1 MQRKSKPGH
10 PLDLVQIQA
19 KLEQSAEKRVW
30 RGLGEL
36 AGTPEYRDYL
46 ACEFPHDPRVAE
58 SGVHNGSGNGNPETG
73 NSGNRQSTIGNRQFE
88 VSRRSALKLM
98 GASAALAGLTACTK
112 LPTEKIVPYAQQQP
126 EDFIPGKPLFYATAM
141 PLAGYATGLLVESHM
156 GRPTKVEGN
165 PSHPASLGAANVFA
179 QASVLGLYDPDRAQ
193 VVVYR
198 GRIGD
203 WSRFLTSMDEH
214 RAELLVRKGAGL
226 RILTGIV
233 TSPSLADQIRS
244 VLAQFPQAK
253 WHQYE
258 PCSRDT
264 VREGAKLAF
273 GEYVNTVYHLDQAD
287 VIVSLDADFLSAG
300 PGAVRYAHDFADK
313 RRVTGPES
321 AMNRLYVVESTPTVT
336 GAMADH
342 RLPMLATNVYFFAR
356 ELMTFLSN
364 TRNAAAVNT
373 PADWIPAL
381 VRDLQ
386 NHRGTSLVIAGEEQP
401 PEVHA
406 LAHAMNDVLGN
417 VGKTVHYTDP
427 VEANPVDAM
436 ASLQELVA
444 DIKAGQVDT
453 LLMLGVNPVYNGPAD
468 LHFKENLLKVRTRI
482 HLSLYED
489 ETAEQC
495 HWHIPEAHFLEAWGD
510 ARAYDGTVSIIQPLI
525 APLYD
530 GKSAHE
536 ILAVLAGE
544 AGTSGHDV
552 VRAYW
557 QKQKP
562 GADFEQ
568 FWQTSLNDGVVA
580 NSALTPKTVKVN
592 QTGALAPPKGAIP
605 DSIDV
610 PNNLIEIVLRP
621 DPSIGDG
628 SFANNAWLQEV
639 PKPLTKLT
647 WDNAALVS
655 PATARTLGFAN
666 GDVVKVS
673 AHGQSVEA
681 PIWITPGHANDSMT
695 MHLGYGRKR
704 AGHVGTGLGFNAYL
718 LSTTDSPW
726 IRGATMQKSGT
737 VSIYVGSTKGSPEY
751 RGSIEKTGKTYQLV
765 TTQHHHIMGKEG
777 EEREEESVA
786 ALQRKLVRGATLEEF
801 RKDPTLGREEGEEN
815 GPSIY
820 PPYPYTGNAWGM
832 SIDLN
837 SCIGCN
843 ACVVAC
849 QSENNIPVVG
859 KDQVSRG
866 REMHWIRVDTYFEGG
881 LANPG
886 IYNQAVPCM
895 HCENAPCEYVCP
907 VGATVHSPE
916 GLNEMIYNRC
926 VGTRY
931 CSNNCPYKVRR
942 FNFQLF
948 SDWTTPSL
956 EPLRN
961 PDVTVRSRGVM
972 EKCTYCIQRINKVKI
987 AAEKEERELRDGEIL
1002 TACQQTC
1009 PAQAIVFGN
1018 IKDPNSRVAK
1028 MKAQSRN
1035 YGLLTDLNT
1044 RPRTTYLAK
1053 LRNPN
1058 PEIKE

>member
-1 MQRKSKPGH
+1 
-10 PLDLVQIQA
+10 
-19 KLEQSAEKRVW
+19 
-30 RGLGEL
+30 
-36 AGTPEYRDYL
+36 
-46 ACEFPHDPRVAE
+46 
-58 SGVHNGSGNGNPETG
+58 
-73 NSGNRQSTIGNRQFE
+73 
-88 VSRRSALKLM
+88 
-98 GASAALAGLTACTK
+98 
-112 LPTEKIVPYAQQQP
+112 
-126 EDFIPGKPLFYATAM
+126 
-141 PLAGYATGLLVESHM
+141 
-156 GRPTKVEGN
+156 
-165 PSHPASLGAANVFA
+165 
-179 QASVLGLYDPDRAQ
+179 VLSLYDPDRAQ
-193 VVVYR
+193 VVIYR

-203 WSRFLTSMDEH
+203 WSTFLTSMDQA
-214 RAELLVRKGAGL
+214 RAELLTRKGTGL
-226 RILTGIV
+226 RILTGTV
-233 TSPSLADQIRS
+233 TSPALADQIRGL
-244 VLAQFPQAK
+244 LAQFPQAK

-258 PCSRDT
+258 PGARDT
-264 VREGAKLAF
+264 VHEGAKLAF
-273 GEYVNTVYHLDQAD
+273 GEYVNTVYHFNQAE

-321 AMNRLYVVESTPTVT
+321 TMNRLYVVESTPTVT

-342 RLPMLATNVYFFAR
+342 RLPMRASDVALFAR
-356 ELMTFLSN
+356 LLSARLDAK
-364 TRNAAAVNT
+364 TGPDGGKRAYAGGEKLEAEGGVKT
-373 PADWIPAL
+373 GARVIVWPADWISAL
-381 VRDLQ
+381 VGDLQ
-386 NHRGTSLVIAGEEQP
+386 KHHGSCLVIAGEQQP
-401 PEVHA
+401 PAVHA
-406 LAHAMNDVLGN
+406 LAHAMNDALGN

-427 VEANPVDAM
+427 VEANPVNAM
-436 ASLQELVA
+436 ASLKELVA
-444 DIKAGQVDT
+444 DIQAGQVDT
-453 LLMLGVNPVYNGPAD
+453 LLMLGVNPVYNAPAD
-468 LHFKENLLKVRTRI
+468 LHFGENLLKVRTRI

-489 ETAEQC
+489 ETAELC

-510 ARAYDGTVSIIQPLI
+510 ARAYDGTISIIQPLVS
-525 APLYD
+525 PLYD
-530 GKSAHE
+530 GKSAYE
-536 ILAVLAGE
+536 ILAVLGGQ
-544 AGTSGHDV
+544 AGTTGHEI
-552 VRAYW
+552 VRSYW
-557 QKQKP
+557 QRQKP
-562 GADFEQ
+562 GADIEP
-568 FWQTSLNDGVVA
+568 FWQASLNNGVIV
-580 NSALTPKTVKVN
+580 NSALAPKPVKCGSGFSFGLPN
-592 QTGALAPPKGAIP
+592 PKAGG
-605 DSIDV
+605 
-610 PNNLIEIVLRP
+610 IEIVLRP

-628 SFANNAWLQEV
+628 SFSNNAWLQEL

-655 PATARTLGFAN
+655 PASARKLHVTN
-666 GDVVKVS
+666 GDVVKLS
-673 AHGQSVEA
+673 ANGQTVEA
-681 PIWITPGHANDSMT
+681 PIWITPGHADDSLT
-695 MHLGYGRKR
+695 LHLGYGRRR
-704 AGHVGTGLGFNAYL
+704 AGHVGNGKGFNAYL
-718 LSTTDSPW
+718 FSTTENPW
-726 IRGATMQKSGT
+726 IGSAT
-737 VSIYVGSTKGSPEY
+737 V
-751 RGSIEKTGKTYQLV
+751 EKTGKTYQLV

-801 RKDPTLGREEGEEN
+801 RKDPGMLREEGEEN

-820 PPYPYTGNAWGM
+820 PAYPYTGNSWGM

-849 QSENNIPVVG
+849 QAENNIPVVG

-866 REMHWIRVDTYFEGG
+866 REMHWIRVDTYFQGG
-881 LANPG
+881 LENPEVF
-886 IYNQAVPCM
+886 NQAVPCM

-972 EKCTYCIQRINKVKI
+972 EKCTYCIQRINKVKL
-987 AAEKEERELRDGEIL
+987 AAEKEDRELRDGEIL

-1018 IKDPNSRVAK
+1018 INDPNSRVAK

-1035 YGLLTDLNT
+1035 YGLLTELNT

-1053 LRNPN
+1053 LWNPN

>member
-1 MQRKSKPGH
+1 MNRKSQPGH
-10 PLDLVQIQA
+10 PLDLVQISA
-19 KLEQSAEKRVW
+19 KLENSTQKRVW
-30 RGLGEL
+30 RGLEEL

-73 NSGNRQSTIGNRQFE
+73 NPGNRQSPIGNRQFE
-88 VSRRSALKLM
+88 ISRRNALKLM

-112 LPTEKIVPYAQQQP
+112 MPTEKIVPYAQSQP
-126 EDFIPGKPLFYATAM
+126 EDFVPGKPLFYATAM

-193 VVVYR
+193 VVIYR

-203 WSRFLTSMDEH
+203 WSTFLTTMDQK
-214 RAELLVRKGAGL
+214 RSDLLALKGAGL
-226 RILTGIV
+226 RLLTGIV

-258 PCSRDT
+258 PLSRDT

-287 VIVSLDADFLSAG
+287 VIVSVDADFLSAG
-300 PGAVRYAHDFADK
+300 PGSVRYAHDFANK

-321 AMNRLYVVESTPTVT
+321 TMNRLYVVESTPTST

-342 RLPMLATNVYFFAR
+342 RLPLRASEVQNFALVLADGLKGGNA
-356 ELMTFLSN
+356 FL
-364 TRNAAAVNT
+364 RNAPPNQ

-381 VRDLQ
+381 LRDLQ
-386 NHRGTSLVIAGEEQP
+386 NHRGACVVIAGEQQP
-401 PEVHA
+401 PIVHA
-406 LAHAMNDVLGN
+406 LVHALNDVLGN

-427 VEANPVDAM
+427 VEANPVNAQ
-436 ASLQELVA
+436 ASLKELVA
-444 DIKAGQVDT
+444 DIQAGQVDT
-453 LLMLGVNPVYNGPAD
+453 LLMLGVNPVYNAPAD

-510 ARAYDGTVSIIQPLI
+510 ARAYDGTLSIIQPLI
-525 APLYD
+525 SPLYD

-536 ILAVLAGE
+536 ILAVLGGQ
-544 AGTSGHDV
+544 AGTTGHDI
-552 VRAYW
+552 VRGYW
-557 QKQKP
+557 QKQKS

-568 FWQTSLNDGVVA
+568 FWQTSLNNGVITD
-580 NSALTPKTVKVN
+580 SAFAPKPVKC
-592 QTGALAPPKGAIP
+592 GSGFSLG
-605 DSIDV
+605 V
-610 PNNLIEIVLRP
+610 PNPKAGGIEIVLRP

-628 SFANNAWLQEV
+628 SFSNNAWLQEL

-647 WDNAALVS
+647 WDNAAIVS
-655 PATARTLGFAN
+655 PASARKLHVTN
-666 GDVVKVS
+666 GDVVKLS
-673 AHGQSVEA
+673 ANGQTVEA
-681 PIWITPGHANDSMT
+681 PIWITPGHADDSLT
-695 MHLGYGRKR
+695 LHLGYGRRR
-704 AGHVGTGLGFNAYL
+704 AGHVGTGKGFNAYL
-718 LSTTDSPW
+718 LSTTESLW
-726 IRGATMQKSGT
+726 IGSAT
-737 VSIYVGSTKGSPEY
+737 V
-751 RGSIEKTGKTYQLV
+751 EKTGKTYRLV

-801 RKDPTLGREEGEEN
+801 RKNPEMIREEGEEEK

-820 PPYPYTGNAWGM
+820 PGYAYEGNAWGM

-849 QSENNIPVVG
+849 QSENNIAVVG
-859 KDQVSRG
+859 KEQVANG

-886 IYNQAVPCM
+886 VYNQAVPCM

-907 VGATVHSPE
+907 VAATVHSPE

-942 FNFQLF
+942 FNFELW

-956 EPLRN
+956 MPLRN

-972 EKCTYCIQRINKVKI
+972 EKCTYCIQRINRVKI
-987 AAEKEERELRDGEIL
+987 EAEKDDREIHDGEVL

-1018 IKDPNSRVAK
+1018 INDPNSRVAK

-1035 YGLLTDLNT
+1035 YGLLEELNT

>member
-1 MQRKSKPGH
+1 MNRNPRNGNA
-10 PLDLVQIQA
+10 LDLVQIQA
-19 KLEQSAEKRVW
+19 KLEQSPEKRVW
-30 RGLGEL
+30 RGLEEL
-36 AGTPEYRDYL
+36 AATADYRDFL
-46 ACEFPHDPRVAE
+46 ACEFPHDPRAE
-58 SGVHNGSGNGNPETG
+58 AKG
-73 NSGNRQSTIGNRQFE
+73 
-88 VSRRSALKLM
+88 VSRRTALKLM

-126 EDFIPGKPLFYATAM
+126 EDFVPGRPLFYATAM

-179 QASVLGLYDPDRAQ
+179 QASVLTLYDPDRAQ
-193 VVVYR
+193 VVIYR

-203 WSRFLTSMDEH
+203 WSTFLTSMDQK
-214 RAELLVRKGAGL
+214 RADLLALEGAGL
-226 RILTGIV
+226 RILTGTV
-233 TSPSLADQIRS
+233 TSPSLAEQIRS

-258 PCSRDT
+258 PGNRNT

-300 PGAVRYAHDFADK
+300 PGAVRYARDFANK

-321 AMNRLYVVESTPTVT
+321 SMNRLYVVESTPTVT

-342 RLPMLATNVYFFAR
+342 RLPLRARDLQSFAR
-356 ELMTFLSN
+356 ALAEGLGVKGG
-364 TRNAAAVNT
+364 NAV
-373 PADWIPAL
+373 PARAPANWIPAL
-381 VRDLQ
+381 VRDLEK
-386 NHRGTSLVIAGEEQP
+386 HRGACLVIAGEQQP
-401 PEVHA
+401 PAVHA

-427 VEANPVDAM
+427 VEANPVNAL

-444 DIKAGQVDT
+444 DMRGGQVDT
-453 LLMLGVNPVYNGPAD
+453 LLILGVNPVYNAPAD
-468 LHFKENLLKVRTRI
+468 LRFGENLLKVRTRI

-489 ETAEQC
+489 ETAELC
-495 HWHIPEAHFLEAWGD
+495 HWHVPEAHFLEAWGD
-510 ARAYDGTVSIIQPLI
+510 TRAYDGTLSIIQPLI
-525 APLYD
+525 SPLYD

-536 ILAVLAGE
+536 ILAVLGGQAG
-544 AGTSGHDV
+544 ATGHDV
-552 VRAYW
+552 VRSYW
-557 QKQKP
+557 QRQKP
-562 GADFEQ
+562 GAGFEQ
-568 FWQTSLNDGVVA
+568 FWQTSLNNGVIADSAFAPKLTQVKPPLAFAAAKA
-580 NSALTPKTVKVN
+580 NA
-592 QTGALAPPKGAIP
+592 GG
-605 DSIDV
+605 
-610 PNNLIEIVLRP
+610 IEIVLRP

-628 SFANNAWLQEV
+628 SFSNNGWLQEV

-647 WDNAALVS
+647 WDNAALAS
-655 PATARTLGFAN
+655 PASARKLGVTN
-666 GDVVKVS
+666 GDVVKLS

-681 PIWITPGHANDSMT
+681 PIWITPGHADDSLT
-695 MHLGYGRKR
+695 LHLGYGRRR
-704 AGHVGTGLGFNAYL
+704 AGHVGTGRGFNAYL
-718 LSTTDSPW
+718 LSTTESPW
-726 IRGATMQKSGT
+726 I
-737 VSIYVGSTKGSPEY
+737 GSAEVQ
-751 RGSIEKTGKTYQLV
+751 KTGKTYQLV

-801 RKDPTLGREEGEEN
+801 RQDPTLGRGEEEEN

-820 PPYPYTGNAWGM
+820 PAYPYNGNAWGM

-866 REMHWIRVDTYFEGG
+866 REMQWIRVDTYFQGG
-881 LANPG
+881 LANPEV
-886 IYNQAVPCM
+886 YNQAVPCM

-948 SDWTTPSL
+948 ADWTTPSL

-972 EKCTYCIQRINKVKI
+972 EKCTYCIQRINRVKI
-987 AAEKEERELRDGEIL
+987 AAEKEDRELRDGEIL

-1018 IKDPNSRVAK
+1018 INDPNSRVAK
-1028 MKAQSRN
+1028 MKGQSRN
-1035 YGLLTDLNT
+1035 YGLLTELNT
-1044 RPRTTYLAK
+1044 RPRTTYSAK
-1053 LRNPN
+1053 LWNPN

>member
-1 MQRKSKPGH
+1 MARKQKAGNA
-10 PLDLVQIQA
+10 LDLVQIQA
-19 KLEQSAEKRVW
+19 KLEHSPEKRVW
-30 RGLGEL
+30 RGLEEL
-36 AGTPEYRDYL
+36 AGTPEYRDFL
-46 ACEFPHDPRVAE
+46 ACEFPHDPRIPE
-58 SGVHNGSGNGNPETG
+58 SEVRSPGFGVQGGSGNGNPENG
-73 NSGNRQSTIGNRQFE
+73 NSGSRQSTIDNRQFE
-88 VSRRSALKLM
+88 ISRRSALKLM

-112 LPTEKIVPYAQQQP
+112 MPTEKIVPYAQQKP
-126 EDFIPGKPLFYATAM
+126 EDFVPGKPLFYATAM

-165 PSHPASLGAANVFA
+165 PSHPASLGAASVFA
-179 QASVLGLYDPDRAQ
+179 QASVLGLYDPDRSQ
-193 VVVYR
+193 VVMFK

-203 WSRFLTSMDEH
+203 WSTFLTSMEED
-214 RAELLVRKGAGL
+214 RAELLTRKGAGL
-226 RILTGIV
+226 RILTGMV
-233 TSPSLADQIRS
+233 TSPSLADQIKF

-258 PCSRDT
+258 PCNRDT

-273 GEYVNTVYHLDQAD
+273 GEYVNPVYHFDKAA

-300 PGAVRYAHDFADK
+300 PGAVRYAHDFANK

-321 AMNRLYVVESTPTVT
+321 TMNRLYVVESTPTVT

-342 RLPMLATNVYFFAR
+342 RLPMRASDVGLFGEA
-356 ELMTFLSN
+356 LMAGLSN
-364 TRNAAAVNT
+364 TGHAAAPNT

-381 VRDLQ
+381 GRDLQ
-386 NHRGTSLVIAGEEQP
+386 KHRGTSLVIAGEQQP
-401 PEVHA
+401 PAVHA
-406 LAHAMNDVLGN
+406 LAHAMNDALGN

-427 VEANPVDAM
+427 VEANPVKAVD
-436 ASLQELVA
+436 SLKDLVA
-444 DIKAGQVDT
+444 DIQKGDVDT
-453 LLMLGVNPVYNGPAD
+453 LFILGVNPVYNAPAD
-468 LHFKENLLKVRTRI
+468 LHFKDNLLKVRTRI

-489 ETAEQC
+489 ETAELC

-510 ARAYDGTVSIIQPLI
+510 ARAYDGTISIIQPLI
-525 APLYD
+525 APLYA

-536 ILAVLAGE
+536 ILAVLGGQ
-544 AGTSGHDV
+544 AGTTGHDV
-552 VRAYW
+552 VRSYW
-557 QKQKP
+557 QRQKP
-562 GADFEQ
+562 GADFDQ
-568 FWQTSLNDGVVA
+568 FWQTSLNNGVIADSAFTPKPVKLS
-580 NSALTPKTVKVN
+580 SALASVLTKGR
-592 QTGALAPPKGAIP
+592 TGG
-605 DSIDV
+605 
-610 PNNLIEIVLRP
+610 IEIVLRP

-655 PATARTLGFAN
+655 PATAHKLGVTN

-673 AHGQSVEA
+673 GEGQPVEA
-681 PIWITPGHANDSMT
+681 PIWITPGHADNSLT
-695 MHLGYGRKR
+695 LHLGYGRRR
-704 AGHVGTGLGFNAYL
+704 AGQVGTGKGFNAYL
-718 LSTTDSPW
+718 LSTTENPW
-726 IRGATMQKSGT
+726 IRGAN
-737 VSIYVGSTKGSPEY
+737 
-751 RGSIEKTGKTYQLV
+751 IEKTNKTYQLV

-801 RKDPTLGREEGEEN
+801 RRNPDMIREEGEEN

-820 PPYPYTGNAWGM
+820 PAYPYNGNAWGM

-859 KDQVSRG
+859 KDQVARG
-866 REMHWIRVDTYFEGG
+866 REMQWIRIDTYFEGG
-881 LANPG
+881 LENPA

-916 GLNEMIYNRC
+916 GLNEMVYNRC

-942 FNFQLF
+942 FNFELW

-956 EPLRN
+956 KPMRN

-972 EKCTYCIQRINKVKI
+972 EKCTYCIQRINRVKI
-987 AAEKEERELRDGEIL
+987 AAEKEDRELRDGEIL

-1018 IKDPNSRVAK
+1018 VNDRNSRVAK
-1028 MKAQSRN
+1028 LKAQSRN

>member
-1 MQRKSKPGH
+1 MARKQKNGNA
-10 PLDLVQIQA
+10 LDLVQIQA
-19 KLEQSAEKRVW
+19 KLDQSPEKRVW
-30 RGLGEL
+30 RGLEEL
-36 AGTPEYRDYL
+36 AGTPEYRDFL
-46 ACEFPHDPRVAE
+46 ECEFPHDPRADQQ
-58 SGVHNGSGNGNPETG
+58 G
-73 NSGNRQSTIGNRQFE
+73 
-88 VSRRSALKLM
+88 VSRRNMLKLM

-112 LPTEKIVPYAQQQP
+112 MPMQKIVPYAQQRP
-126 EDFIPGKPLFYATAM
+126 EDFVPGKPLFYATAM
-141 PLAGYATGLLVESHM
+141 PLAGYGTGLLVESHM

-165 PSHPASLGAANVFA
+165 PSHPASLGAANVAA

-193 VVVYR
+193 VVVYH

-203 WSRFLTSMDEH
+203 WSTFLISMDQ
-214 RAELLVRKGAGL
+214 RRSDLLELKGAGL
-226 RILTGIV
+226 RILTGMI
-233 TSPSLADQIRS
+233 TSPALADQIRS

-258 PCSRDT
+258 PLNRDT
-264 VREGAKLAF
+264 VREGSKQAF
-273 GEYVNTVYHLDQAD
+273 GEYVNTVYHFDRAD
-287 VIVSLDADFLSAG
+287 VVVSLEADFLTAG
-300 PGAVRYAHDFADK
+300 PGAVRYARDFADK

-321 AMNRLYVVESTPTVT
+321 TMNRLYVAESTPTVT

-342 RLPMLATNVYFFAR
+342 RVPMRARDVEAFAR
-356 ELMTFLSN
+356 ALAEGLGIKGAN
-364 TRNAAAVNT
+364 PAA
-373 PADWIPAL
+373 PAPVSWIPAL

-386 NHRGTSLVIAGEEQP
+386 NHRGTSIVIAGEQQP
-401 PEVHA
+401 PAVHA
-406 LAHAMNDVLGN
+406 LAHAMNDILGN
-417 VGKTVHYTDP
+417 VGKTVDYIAP
-427 VEANPVDAM
+427 VEANPVNALQ
-436 ASLQELVA
+436 SLKELIA
-444 DIKAGQVDT
+444 DIDAGHVDT
-453 LLMLGVNPVYNGPAD
+453 LFILGVNPVYNAPVD
-468 LHFKENLLKVRTRI
+468 LQFAKHLLKVKLRI

-489 ETAEQC
+489 ETAELC
-495 HWHIPEAHFLEAWGD
+495 HWHVPEAHLLESWGD
-510 ARAYDGTVSIIQPLI
+510 VRAYDGTLSIIQPLI

-536 ILAVLAGE
+536 ILAVLGGQPGA
-544 AGTSGHDV
+544 TGHDI
-552 VRAYW
+552 VRNYW
-557 QKQKP
+557 QRQEP
-562 GADFEQ
+562 AANFEQ
-568 FWQTSLNDGVVA
+568 FWQTSLNNGVIA
-580 NSALTPKTVKVN
+580 DSAFAPKPVKL
-592 QTGALAPPKGAIP
+592 GSPLATTATKASMGG
-605 DSIDV
+605 
-610 PNNLIEIVLRP
+610 IEIVLRP

-628 SFANNAWLQEV
+628 SFANNSWLQEL

-655 PATARTLGFAN
+655 PASARKLGVTN
-666 GDVVKVS
+666 GDVVKVTGN
-673 AHGQSVEA
+673 GQGVEA
-681 PIWITPGHANDSMT
+681 PIWITPGQANDSLT
-695 MHLGYGRKR
+695 LHLGYGRRR
-704 AGHVGTGLGFNAYL
+704 AGHVGTGIGFNAYL
-718 LSTTDSPW
+718 LSTSENLW
-726 IRGATMQKSGT
+726 M
-737 VSIYVGSTKGSPEY
+737 GSANVQ
-751 RGSIEKTGKTYQLV
+751 KTGKTYRLV

-777 EEREEESVA
+777 AEREEESVA

-801 RKDPTLGREEGEEN
+801 HKDPAVTREEGEEN

-820 PPYPYTGNAWGM
+820 PPYPYNGNAWGM
-832 SIDLN
+832 TIDLN

-849 QSENNIPVVG
+849 QSENNIAVVG
-859 KDQVSRG
+859 KEQVANG
-866 REMHWIRVDTYFEGG
+866 REMQWIRIDTYFEGG
-881 LANPG
+881 LENPG

-942 FNFQLF
+942 FNFELW

-956 EPLRN
+956 KPMRN

-972 EKCTYCIQRINKVKI
+972 EKCTYCIQRINRVKL
-987 AAEKEERELRDGEIL
+987 AAEKEDREIHDGEIL

-1018 IKDPNSRVAK
+1018 INDKDSRVAK
-1028 MKAQSRN
+1028 MKAQTRN
-1035 YGLLTDLNT
+1035 YGILEDLNT

>member
-1 MQRKSKPGH
+1 MSRNPKNGNAF
-10 PLDLVQIQA
+10 DLVQIQA
-19 KLEQSAEKRVW
+19 KLDERPEKRVW
-30 RGLGEL
+30 RGLDQL
-36 AGTPEYRDYL
+36 AGTPDYRDFV
-46 ACEFPHDPRVAE
+46 ASEFPHDPRAE
-58 SGVHNGSGNGNPETG
+58 AKG
-73 NSGNRQSTIGNRQFE
+73 

-98 GASAALAGLTACTK
+98 AASAALGGLTACTK

-126 EDFIPGKPLFYATAM
+126 EDFVPGKPLFYATAM
-141 PLAGYATGLLVESHM
+141 PMAGYATGLLVESHM

-179 QASVLGLYDPDRAQ
+179 QASVLTLYDPDRAQ

-203 WSRFLTSMDEH
+203 WSRFLTSMDES
-214 RAELLVRKGAGL
+214 RAELLTRKGVGL
-226 RILTGIV
+226 RILTGVV
-233 TSPSLADQIRS
+233 TSPALADQIRS
-244 VLAQFPQAK
+244 VLALFPQAK

-258 PCSRDT
+258 PGSRDT
-264 VREGAKLAF
+264 VREGSKLAF

-287 VIVSLDADFLSAG
+287 VIVSLDADFLTAG
-300 PGAVRYAHDFADK
+300 PGAVRYARDFADK

-321 AMNRLYVVESTPTVT
+321 TMNRLYVAESTPTVT

-342 RLPMLATNVYFFAR
+342 RLPLRATDVEAFAR
-356 ELMTFLSN
+356 ALADALAGKGGS
-364 TRNAAAVNT
+364 AAPSRV
-373 PADWIPAL
+373 PASWIPAL

-386 NHRGTSLVIAGEEQP
+386 KRRGASLVIAGEQQSP
-401 PEVHA
+401 AVHA
-406 LAHAMNDVLGN
+406 LAHAMNDALGN
-417 VGKTVHYTDP
+417 VGKTVHYTSP
-427 VEANPVDAM
+427 VEANPVNGIE
-436 ASLQELVA
+436 SLKELVA
-444 DIKAGQVDT
+444 EMQGGQVDT
-453 LLMLGVNPVYNGPAD
+453 LLMLGVNPVYNAPAD
-468 LHFKENLLKVRTRI
+468 LHFKDSLLKVRTRI

-489 ETAEQC
+489 ETAELC
-495 HWHIPEAHFLEAWGD
+495 HWHIPEAHFLESWGD
-510 ARAYDGTVSIIQPLI
+510 ARAYDGTISIIQPLI

-536 ILAVLAGE
+536 ILAVLSGQE
-544 AGTSGHDV
+544 EPSGHDV
-552 VRAYW
+552 VRGYW
-557 QKQKP
+557 QRQKP

-568 FWQTSLNDGVVA
+568 FWQTSLNNGVIA
-580 NSALTPKTVKVN
+580 DS
-592 QTGALAPPKGAIP
+592 ALAPKPVKLNPALSAAAANAANAGG
-605 DSIDV
+605 
-610 PNNLIEIVLRP
+610 IEVVLRP

-628 SFANNAWLQEV
+628 SFANNGWLQEL

-655 PATARTLGFAN
+655 PTSARKLGVTN

-673 AHGQSVEA
+673 GNGQTVEA
-681 PIWITPGHANDSMT
+681 PIWITPGHADDSIT
-695 MHLGYGRKR
+695 LHLGYGRRR
-704 AGHVGTGLGFNAYL
+704 AGHVGTGRGFNAYL
-718 LSTTDSPW
+718 LSTTENPW
-726 IRGATMQKSGT
+726 LGTAT
-737 VSIYVGSTKGSPEY
+737 V
-751 RGSIEKTGKTYQLV
+751 EKTGKTYQLV

-801 RKDPTLGREEGEEN
+801 RKNPEMIHEEGEEN

-820 PPYPYTGNAWGM
+820 PGYAYNGNAWGM

-849 QSENNIPVVG
+849 QSENNIAVVG
-859 KDQVSRG
+859 KDQVARG
-866 REMHWIRVDTYFEGG
+866 REMHWIRVDSYFQGVLE
-881 LANPG
+881 NPE
-886 IYNQAVPCM
+886 IYNQPVPCM

-916 GLNEMIYNRC
+916 GLNEMVYNRC

-942 FNFQLF
+942 FNFYLF

-961 PDVTVRSRGVM
+961 PDVSVRSRGVM
-972 EKCTYCIQRINKVKI
+972 EKCSYCIQRINKVKL
-987 AAEKEERELRDGEIL
+987 AAEKEDREIHDGEIL

-1018 IKDPNSRVAK
+1018 INDKDSRVAK
-1028 MKAQSRN
+1028 LKAQARN
-1035 YGLLTDLNT
+1035 YGILTDLNT

-1058 PEIKE
+1058 PEIQE

>member
-1 MQRKSKPGH
+1 MQSESKARK

-19 KLEQSAEKRVW
+19 KLEQSPEKRVW
-30 RGLGEL
+30 RGLEEL
-36 AGTPEYRDYL
+36 AGTPEYREFL
-46 ACEFPHDPRVAE
+46 ECEFPHDPRADAM
-58 SGVHNGSGNGNPETG
+58 G
-73 NSGNRQSTIGNRQFE
+73 

-126 EDFIPGKPLFYATAM
+126 EDFVPGKPLFYATAM
-141 PLAGYATGLLVESHM
+141 PVAGYATGLLVESHM

-203 WSRFLTSMDEH
+203 WSTFLTSMDQN
-214 RAELLVRKGAGL
+214 RADLLALKGAGL
-226 RILTGIV
+226 RILTGMV
-233 TSPSLADQIRS
+233 TSPTLADQIRS

-258 PCSRDT
+258 PGSRDT
-264 VREGAKLAF
+264 VREGSKLAF
-273 GEYVNTVYHLDQAD
+273 GEYLNTVYHLDLAD
-287 VIVSLDADFLSAG
+287 VVVSLDADFLSAG
-300 PGAVRYAHDFADK
+300 PGAVRYARDFADK

-321 AMNRLYVVESTPTVT
+321 TMNRLYVVESTPSVT

-342 RLPMLATNVYFFAR
+342 RLPLRAIDVEDFAR
-356 ELMTFLSN
+356 ALAGRLGVKSGSGASAHASAN
-364 TRNAAAVNT
+364 
-373 PADWIPAL
+373 WIPAL
-381 VRDLQ
+381 ARDLEK
-386 NHRGTSLVIAGEEQP
+386 HRGACIVIAGEQQP
-401 PEVHA
+401 PAVHA

-417 VGKTVHYTDP
+417 VGRTVHYTAP
-427 VEANPVDAM
+427 VEANPVNAL
-436 ASLQELVA
+436 ASLKELVA
-444 DIKAGQVDT
+444 DMREGRVDT
-453 LLMLGVNPVYNGPAD
+453 LLMLGVNPVYNTPAD
-468 LHFKENLLKVRTRI
+468 LRFGPNLLKVRTRI

-489 ETAEQC
+489 ETAELC

-510 ARAYDGTVSIIQPLI
+510 ARAYDGTLSIIQPLI
-525 APLYD
+525 SPLYD

-544 AGTSGHDV
+544 AGTTGHDI
-552 VRAYW
+552 VRGYW
-557 QKQKP
+557 QRQKP

-568 FWQTSLNDGVVA
+568 FWQTSLNNGVIA
-580 NSALTPKTVKVN
+580 DSAFAPKPVKLN
-592 QTGALAPPKGAIP
+592 PSLAAAAKTAALGAGG
-605 DSIDV
+605 
-610 PNNLIEIVLRP
+610 IEIVMRP

-628 SFANNAWLQEV
+628 SFSNNGWLQEL

-655 PATARTLGFAN
+655 PASARKLGVTN
-666 GDVVKVS
+666 GDVVKLS
-673 AHGQSVEA
+673 GHGQTVEA
-681 PIWITPGHANDSMT
+681 PIWITPGHAHDSLT
-695 MHLGYGRKR
+695 LHLGYGRRR
-704 AGHVGTGLGFNAYL
+704 AGHVGTGRGFNAYL
-718 LSTTDSPW
+718 LSTAENPW
-726 IRGATMQKSGT
+726 I
-737 VSIYVGSTKGSPEY
+737 GSAEVQ
-751 RGSIEKTGKTYQLV
+751 KTGRTYPLV

-777 EEREEESVA
+777 AEREEESVA

-801 RKDPTLGREEGEEN
+801 RHAPDMIREEGEEN

-820 PPYPYTGNAWGM
+820 PAYPYEGNAWGM

-849 QSENNIPVVG
+849 QSENNIAVVG

-866 REMHWIRVDTYFEGG
+866 REMHWIRVDTYFQGG
-881 LANPG
+881 LDNPE

-942 FNFQLF
+942 FNFELF
-948 SDWTTPSL
+948 SDWTTASL

-972 EKCTYCIQRINKVKI
+972 EKCTYCIQRINRVKI
-987 AAEKEERELRDGEIL
+987 AAEKENRELRDGEIL

-1018 IKDPNSRVAK
+1018 INDRDSRVAK
-1028 MKAQSRN
+1028 LKAQSRN
-1035 YGLLTDLNT
+1035 YGLLTELNT

-1058 PEIKE
+1058 SEIKE

>member
-1 MQRKSKPGH
+1 MSRNPKNGNAF
-10 PLDLVQIQA
+10 DLVQIQA
-19 KLEQSAEKRVW
+19 KLDERPEKRVW
-30 RGLGEL
+30 RGLDQL
-36 AGTPEYRDYL
+36 AGTPDYRDFV
-46 ACEFPHDPRVAE
+46 ASEFPHDPRAE
-58 SGVHNGSGNGNPETG
+58 AKG
-73 NSGNRQSTIGNRQFE
+73 

-98 GASAALAGLTACTK
+98 AASAALGGLTACTK

-126 EDFIPGKPLFYATAM
+126 EDFVPGKPLFYATAM
-141 PLAGYATGLLVESHM
+141 PMAGYATGLLVESHM

-179 QASVLGLYDPDRAQ
+179 QASVLTLYDPDRAQ

-203 WSRFLTSMDEH
+203 WSRFLTSMDES
-214 RAELLVRKGAGL
+214 RAELLTRKGVGL
-226 RILTGIV
+226 RILTGVV
-233 TSPSLADQIRS
+233 TSPALADQIRS
-244 VLAQFPQAK
+244 VLALFPQAK

-258 PCSRDT
+258 PGSRDT
-264 VREGAKLAF
+264 VREGSKLAF

-287 VIVSLDADFLSAG
+287 VIVSLDADFLTAG
-300 PGAVRYAHDFADK
+300 PGAVRYARDFADK

-321 AMNRLYVVESTPTVT
+321 TMNRLYVAESTPTVT

-342 RLPMLATNVYFFAR
+342 RLPLRATDVEAFAR
-356 ELMTFLSN
+356 ALADALAGKGGS
-364 TRNAAAVNT
+364 AAPSRV
-373 PADWIPAL
+373 PASWIPAL

-386 NHRGTSLVIAGEEQP
+386 KRRGASLVIAGEQQSP
-401 PEVHA
+401 AVHA
-406 LAHAMNDVLGN
+406 LAHAMNDALGN
-417 VGKTVHYTDP
+417 VGKTVHYTSP
-427 VEANPVDAM
+427 VEANPVNGIE
-436 ASLQELVA
+436 SLKELVA
-444 DIKAGQVDT
+444 EMQGGQVDT
-453 LLMLGVNPVYNGPAD
+453 LLMLGVNPVYNAPAD
-468 LHFKENLLKVRTRI
+468 LHFKDSLLKVRTRI

-489 ETAEQC
+489 ETAELC
-495 HWHIPEAHFLEAWGD
+495 HWHIPEAHFLESWGD
-510 ARAYDGTVSIIQPLI
+510 ARAYDGTISIIQPLI

-536 ILAVLAGE
+536 ILAVLSGQE
-544 AGTSGHDV
+544 EPSGHDV
-552 VRAYW
+552 VRGYW
-557 QKQKP
+557 QRQKP

-568 FWQTSLNDGVVA
+568 FWQTSLNNGVIA
-580 NSALTPKTVKVN
+580 DS
-592 QTGALAPPKGAIP
+592 ALAPKPVKLNPALSAAAANAANAGG
-605 DSIDV
+605 
-610 PNNLIEIVLRP
+610 IEVVLRP

-628 SFANNAWLQEV
+628 SFANNGWLQEL

-655 PATARTLGFAN
+655 PTSARKLGVTN

-673 AHGQSVEA
+673 GNGQTVEA
-681 PIWITPGHANDSMT
+681 PIWITPGHADDSIT
-695 MHLGYGRKR
+695 LHLGYGRRR
-704 AGHVGTGLGFNAYL
+704 AGHVGTGRGFNAYL
-718 LSTTDSPW
+718 LSTTENPW
-726 IRGATMQKSGT
+726 LGTAT
-737 VSIYVGSTKGSPEY
+737 V
-751 RGSIEKTGKTYQLV
+751 EKTGKTYQLV

-801 RKDPTLGREEGEEN
+801 RKNPEMIHEEGEEN

-820 PPYPYTGNAWGM
+820 PGYAYNGNAWGM

-849 QSENNIPVVG
+849 QSENNIAVVG
-859 KDQVSRG
+859 KDQVARG
-866 REMHWIRVDTYFEGG
+866 REMHWIRVDSYFQGG
-881 LANPG
+881 LENPE
-886 IYNQAVPCM
+886 IYNQPVPCM

-916 GLNEMIYNRC
+916 GLNEMVYNRC

-942 FNFQLF
+942 FNFYLF

-961 PDVTVRSRGVM
+961 PDVSVRSRGVM
-972 EKCTYCIQRINKVKI
+972 EKCSYCIQRINKVKL
-987 AAEKEERELRDGEIL
+987 AAEKEDREIHDGEIL

-1018 IKDPNSRVAK
+1018 INDKDSRVAK
-1028 MKAQSRN
+1028 LKAQARN
-1035 YGLLTDLNT
+1035 YGILTDLNT

-1058 PEIKE
+1058 PEIQE

>member
-1 MQRKSKPGH
+1 MNRKSQPVP
-10 PLDLVQIQA
+10 PLDLVQIQT
-19 KLEQSAEKRVW
+19 KLERSGRNRVW
-30 RGLGEL
+30 RGLEEL
-36 AGTPEYRDYL
+36 AATQEYRDFL
-46 ACEFPHDPRVAE
+46 ECEFPHDPRADK
-58 SGVHNGSGNGNPETG
+58 SG
-73 NSGNRQSTIGNRQFE
+73 

-112 LPTEKIVPYAQQQP
+112 LPTEKIVPYAQQRP
-126 EDFIPGKPLFYATAM
+126 EDFVPGKPLFYATAM

-179 QASVLGLYDPDRAQ
+179 QASVLNLYDPDRAK
-193 VVVYR
+193 VVSHL

-203 WSRFLTSMDEH
+203 WSRFLGSMEELS
-214 RAELLVRKGAGL
+214 AELLTRKGEGL

-233 TSPSLADQIRS
+233 TSPSLADQIKS
-244 VLAQFPQAK
+244 LLAQFPQAK

-258 PCSRDT
+258 PLNRDA

-273 GEYVNTVYHLDQAD
+273 GQYVNTVYHLDQAD
-287 VIVSLDADFLSAG
+287 VVVSLDADFLSAG
-300 PGAVRYAHDFADK
+300 PGAVRYAHDFANK

-321 AMNRLYVVESTPTVT
+321 TMNRLYVVESAPTVT

-342 RLPMLATNVYFFAR
+342 RLPMRATEVYDFAVA
-356 ELMTFLSN
+356 LFTGVSN
-364 TRNAAAVNT
+364 GANASIPTAAAN
-373 PADWIPAL
+373 WLPAL

-386 NHRGTSLVIAGEEQP
+386 KQRGVSLVIAGEQQP

-406 LAHAMNDVLGN
+406 LAHAMNDALGN

-427 VEANPVDAM
+427 VEANPINALE
-436 ASLQELVA
+436 SLKELVA
-444 DIKAGQVDT
+444 DVRKGKVDT
-453 LLMLGVNPVYNGPAD
+453 LFILGVNPVYNAPAD
-468 LHFKENLLKVRTRI
+468 LQFAQNLLKVKTRI
-482 HLSLYED
+482 HLSPYND
-489 ETAEQC
+489 ETAELC
-495 HWHIPEAHFLEAWGD
+495 HWHIPEAHFLESWGD
-510 ARAYDGTVSIIQPLI
+510 SRAYDGTVSIIQPLI
-525 APLYD
+525 SPLYD
-530 GKSAHE
+530 GKPAYE
-536 ILAVLAGE
+536 VLAVLAGQ
-544 AGTSGHDV
+544 AGATGHEI
-552 VRAYW
+552 VRGYW
-557 QKQKP
+557 QRQTP
-562 GADFEQ
+562 GADFEH
-568 FWQTSLNDGVVA
+568 FWQSSLNNGAVA
-580 NSALTPKTVKVN
+580 DSTFAPKSVKLSLASGTVPTRTNKKAVA
-592 QTGALAPPKGAIP
+592 GAM
-605 DSIDV
+605 
-610 PNNLIEIVLRP
+610 EIVLRP
-621 DPSIGDG
+621 DPSVADG
-628 SFANNAWLQEV
+628 SFANNGWLQEL

-655 PATARTLGFAN
+655 PATARLLRVAN
-666 GDVVKVS
+666 GDVVKLS
-673 AHGQSVEA
+673 KDAQSVEA
-681 PIWITPGHANDSMT
+681 PIWITPGHANGAIT
-695 MHLGYGRKR
+695 LHLGYGRKR

-718 LSTTDSPW
+718 LTTTESPW
-726 IRGATMQKSGT
+726 LGVAE
-737 VSIYVGSTKGSPEY
+737 V
-751 RGSIEKTGKTYQLV
+751 EKTGKTYQLV

-777 EEREEESVA
+777 QEREEESVA
-786 ALQRKLVRGATLEEF
+786 ALQRKLVRGATLENF
-801 RKDPTLGREEGEEN
+801 RRDPEIIREEGEEK
-815 GPSIY
+815 GSSIY
-820 PPYPYTGNAWGM
+820 PGYEYKGNAWGM

-849 QSENNIPVVG
+849 QSENNIAVVG
-859 KDQVSRG
+859 KDQVRRG
-866 REMHWIRVDTYFEGG
+866 REMHWIRIDTYFEGG
-881 LANPG
+881 LENPG

-916 GLNEMIYNRC
+916 GLNEMVYNRC

-942 FNFQLF
+942 FNFELW

-961 PDVTVRSRGVM
+961 PDVSVRSRGVM
-972 EKCTYCIQRINKVKI
+972 EKCTYCIQRINRVKI
-987 AAEKEERELRDGEIL
+987 AAEKEDREVRDGEIL

-1018 IKDPNSRVAK
+1018 INDKESRVAK
-1028 MKAQSRN
+1028 MKAQVRN
-1035 YGLLTDLNT
+1035 YGILEDLNT

>member
-1 MQRKSKPGH
+1 MIRDSKNGNAF
-10 PLDLVQIQA
+10 DLVQIQG
-19 KLEQSAEKRVW
+19 KLDQSPEKRVW
-30 RGLGEL
+30 RGLDQL
-36 AGTPEYRDYL
+36 AGTPDYRDYV
-46 ACEFPHDPRVAE
+46 ASEFPHDPRAE
-58 SGVHNGSGNGNPETG
+58 AKG
-73 NSGNRQSTIGNRQFE
+73 

-98 GASAALAGLTACTK
+98 AASAALGGLTACTK

-126 EDFIPGKPLFYATAM
+126 EDFVPGKPLFYATAM
-141 PLAGYATGLLVESHM
+141 PMAGYASGLLVESHM

-179 QASVLGLYDPDRAQ
+179 QASVLTLYDPDRAQ

-203 WSRFLTSMDEH
+203 WSKFLTSMDQN
-214 RAELLVRKGAGL
+214 RAELLIRKGAGL

-233 TSPSLADQIRS
+233 TSPSLADQIRAM
-244 VLAQFPQAK
+244 LTQFPQAK
-253 WHQYE
+253 CHQYE
-258 PCSRDT
+258 PGSRDT
-264 VREGAKLAF
+264 VREGSKLAF

-287 VIVSLDADFLSAG
+287 VIVSLDADFLTAG
-300 PGAVRYAHDFADK
+300 PGAVRYARDFANK

-321 AMNRLYVVESTPTVT
+321 TMNRLYVVESTPTVT

-342 RLPMLATNVYFFAR
+342 RFPLRASDVEAFAR
-356 ELMTFLSN
+356 AL
-364 TRNAAAVNT
+364 AAPLAGKTGSAAPGRV
-373 PADWIPAL
+373 PASWIPAL

-386 NHRGTSLVIAGEEQP
+386 KHRGASLVIAGEQQP
-401 PEVHA
+401 PAVHA
-406 LAHAMNDVLGN
+406 LAHAMNDALGN
-417 VGKTVHYTDP
+417 VGKTVHYTNP
-427 VEANPVDAM
+427 VEANPVNGIE
-436 ASLQELVA
+436 SLKELVA
-444 DIKAGQVDT
+444 EMQGGQVDT
-453 LLMLGVNPVYNGPAD
+453 LLMLGVNPVYNAPAD
-468 LHFKENLLKVRTRI
+468 LHFKDSLLKVRTRI

-495 HWHIPEAHFLEAWGD
+495 HWHIPEAHFLESWGD
-510 ARAYDGTVSIIQPLI
+510 ARAYDGTISIIQPLI

-536 ILAVLAGE
+536 ILAVLAGQEE
-544 AGTSGHDV
+544 ASGHEV
-552 VRAYW
+552 VRGYW
-557 QKQKP
+557 QRQKP

-568 FWQTSLNDGVVA
+568 FWQTSLNNGVVA
-580 NSALTPKTVKVN
+580 DS
-592 QTGALAPPKGAIP
+592 ALAPKPVKLNPALSTAAANAANAGG
-605 DSIDV
+605 
-610 PNNLIEIVLRP
+610 IEIVVRP

-628 SFANNAWLQEV
+628 SFANNGWLQEL

-655 PATARTLGFAN
+655 PTSARKLGVNN
-666 GDVVKVS
+666 GDVVKLS
-673 AHGQSVEA
+673 GNGQAVEA
-681 PIWITPGHANDSMT
+681 PIWITPGQADDSLT
-695 MHLGYGRKR
+695 LHLGYGRQR
-704 AGHVGTGLGFNAYL
+704 AGHVGNGRGFNAYL
-718 LSTTDSPW
+718 LSTAENPW
-726 IRGATMQKSGT
+726 ISSATL
-737 VSIYVGSTKGSPEY
+737 
-751 RGSIEKTGKTYQLV
+751 EKTGKTYQLV

-786 ALQRKLVRGATLEEF
+786 ALQRKLVRSATLEEF
-801 RKDPTLGREEGEEN
+801 HKNPEMIHEEGEEN

-820 PPYPYTGNAWGM
+820 PGYAYNGNAWGM

-849 QSENNIPVVG
+849 QSENNIAVVG
-859 KDQVSRG
+859 KDQVARG
-866 REMHWIRVDTYFEGG
+866 REMHWIRVDSYFEGG
-881 LANPG
+881 ISNPA
-886 IYNQAVPCM
+886 IYNQPVPCM

-916 GLNEMIYNRC
+916 GLNEMVYNRC

-942 FNFQLF
+942 FNFYLF

-972 EKCTYCIQRINKVKI
+972 EKCSYCIQRINRVKL
-987 AAEKEERELRDGEIL
+987 AAEKEDREIHDGEIL

-1018 IKDPNSRVAK
+1018 INDKDSRVAK
-1028 MKAQSRN
+1028 LKAQTRN
-1035 YGLLTDLNT
+1035 YGILTDLNT

-1058 PEIKE
+1058 PEIQE

>member
-1 MQRKSKPGH
+1 MKRNPKNGNA
-10 PLDLVQIQA
+10 LDLVQIQA
-19 KLEQSAEKRVW
+19 KLEQSPEKRVW
-30 RGLGEL
+30 RSLEEL
-36 AGTPEYRDYL
+36 AGTPEYRDFL
-46 ACEFPHDPRVAE
+46 ACEFPHNPRAE
-58 SGVHNGSGNGNPETG
+58 AKGL
-73 NSGNRQSTIGNRQFE
+73 
-88 VSRRSALKLM
+88 SRRSALKLM
-98 GASAALAGLTACTK
+98 AASAALAGLTACTK
-112 LPTEKIVPYAQQQP
+112 MPTEKIVPYAQQQP
-126 EDFIPGKPLFYATAM
+126 EDFVPGKPLFYATAM

-193 VVVYR
+193 VVIYD

-203 WSRFLTSMDEH
+203 WSTFLTSMDQK
-214 RAELLVRKGAGL
+214 RADLLALKGAGL
-226 RILTGIV
+226 RILTGSV
-233 TSPSLADQIRS
+233 TSPALADQIRS

-258 PCSRDT
+258 PGSRDA
-264 VREGAKLAF
+264 VCEGAKLAF
-273 GEYVNTVYHLDQAD
+273 GECVNTVYHFDQAD
-287 VIVSLDADFLSAG
+287 VIVSLDADFLSVG

-321 AMNRLYVVESTPTVT
+321 TMNRLYVVESTPTST

-342 RLPMLATNVYFFAR
+342 RLPMRANDVEAFAR
-356 ELMTFLSN
+356 ALADGLGVKKESS
-364 TRNAAAVNT
+364 A
-373 PADWIPAL
+373 PARVPVDWIPAL

-386 NHRGTSLVIAGEEQP
+386 THRGACVVIPGEQQP
-401 PEVHA
+401 PIVHA
-406 LAHAMNDVLGN
+406 LAHDMNLALGS

-427 VEANPVDAM
+427 VEANPVNGL
-436 ASLQELVA
+436 ASLKDLVA
-444 DIKAGQVDT
+444 DMQGGQVDT
-453 LLMLGVNPVYNGPAD
+453 LLLLGVNPVYNSPAD
-468 LHFKENLLKVRTRI
+468 LHFGENLLKVRTRI

-489 ETAEQC
+489 ETAVLC
-495 HWHIPEAHFLEAWGD
+495 HWHIPETHFLEAWGD
-510 ARAYDGTVSIIQPLI
+510 ARAYDGTLSIIQPLI

-536 ILAVLAGE
+536 ILAVLAGQ
-544 AGTSGHDV
+544 AGMPGHDV
-552 VRAYW
+552 VRGYW
-557 QKQKP
+557 QGQKP
-562 GADFEQ
+562 EADFEQ
-568 FWQTSLNDGVVA
+568 FWQTSLNNGVIA
-580 NSALTPKTVKVN
+580 NSAFAPKPVK
-592 QTGALAPPKGAIP
+592 L
-605 DSIDV
+605 
-610 PNNLIEIVLRP
+610 NLSFAAETAKTSATNADGIEIVLRS

-628 SFANNAWLQEV
+628 SYSNNSWLQEL
-639 PKPLTKLT
+639 PKPLTKLA

-655 PATARTLGFAN
+655 PASARKLRVTN
-666 GDVVKVS
+666 GDVVELTG
-673 AHGQSVEA
+673 HGQSVEA
-681 PIWITPGHANDSMT
+681 PIWIMPGHADDSLT
-695 MHLGYGRKR
+695 LHLGYGRRR
-704 AGHVGTGLGFNAYL
+704 AGHVGTGRGFNAYR
-718 LSTTDSPW
+718 LSTSENPW
-726 IRGATMQKSGT
+726 I
-737 VSIYVGSTKGSPEY
+737 GSAVV
-751 RGSIEKTGKTYQLV
+751 RKTGKAYQLV
-765 TTQHHHIMGKEG
+765 STQHHHIMGKEG

-786 ALQRKLVRGATLEEF
+786 ALQRKLVLGATLEEF
-801 RKDPTLGREEGEEN
+801 RKNPTLGREQDDEN
-815 GPSIY
+815 GLSIY
-820 PPYPYTGNAWGM
+820 TAYPYNGNAWGM

-866 REMHWIRVDTYFEGG
+866 REMHWIRVDAYFQGG
-881 LANPG
+881 LANPE
-886 IYNQAVPCM
+886 IYNQPVPCM

-916 GLNEMIYNRC
+916 GLNEMVYNRC

-942 FNFQLF
+942 FNFELF

-987 AAEKEERELRDGEIL
+987 AAEKDDRELRDGEIL

-1018 IKDPNSRVAK
+1018 INDPNSRVAK

-1044 RPRTTYLAK
+1044 RPRTTYSAK
-1053 LRNPN
+1053 LWNPN

>member
-1 MQRKSKPGH
+1 MKRNPKNGNAV
-10 PLDLVQIQA
+10 DLVQIQA
-19 KLEQSAEKRVW
+19 KLEQSPEKRVW
-30 RGLGEL
+30 RGLEEL
-36 AGTPEYRDYL
+36 AGTPEYRDFL
-46 ACEFPHDPRVAE
+46 ACEFPHDPRAE
-58 SGVHNGSGNGNPETG
+58 AKG
-73 NSGNRQSTIGNRQFE
+73 

-98 GASAALAGLTACTK
+98 AASAALAGLTACTK
-112 LPTEKIVPYAQQQP
+112 MPTEKIVPYAQQQP
-126 EDFIPGKPLFYATAM
+126 EDFVPGKPLFYATAM

-179 QASVLGLYDPDRAQ
+179 QASVLTLYDPDRAQ

-203 WSRFLTSMDEH
+203 WSTFLTSMDQN
-214 RAELLVRKGAGL
+214 RAELLTRRGAGL

-233 TSPSLADQIRS
+233 TSPSLADQIQS
-244 VLAQFPQAK
+244 VLAQFPEAK

-258 PCSRDT
+258 PCSRDS

-273 GEYVNTVYHLDQAD
+273 GEYVNTVYHFDRAE
-287 VIVSLDADFLSAG
+287 VVVSLDADFLSAG

-321 AMNRLYVVESTPTVT
+321 TMNRLYVVESTPTVT

-342 RLPMLATNVYFFAR
+342 RLPLRAGDVEVFAR
-356 ELMTFLSN
+356 ALAEGLGVKSA
-364 TRNAAAVNT
+364 NAA
-373 PADWIPAL
+373 PARVPATWIPAL
-381 VRDLQ
+381 VRDLEK
-386 NHRGTSLVIAGEEQP
+386 HRGACIVIAGEQQP
-401 PEVHA
+401 PGVHA
-406 LAHAMNDVLGN
+406 LAHAMNDALGN
-417 VGKTVHYTDP
+417 VGQTVDYTDP
-427 VEANPVDAM
+427 VEANPVNGL
-436 ASLQELVA
+436 ASLKALVGDMQGA
-444 DIKAGQVDT
+444 QVDT
-453 LLMLGVNPVYNGPAD
+453 LLMLGVNPVYNAPAD
-468 LHFKENLLKVRTRI
+468 LRFGANLLKVRTRI

-489 ETAEQC
+489 ETAELC

-510 ARAYDGTVSIIQPLI
+510 ARAYDGSLSIIQPLI

-530 GKSAHE
+530 GKSAYE
-536 ILAVLAGE
+536 ILAVLAGQ
-544 AGTSGHDV
+544 AGTTGHEV
-552 VRAYW
+552 VRGYW
-557 QKQKP
+557 QRQRP
-562 GADFEQ
+562 GADFER
-568 FWQTSLNDGVVA
+568 FWQTSLNNGVIA
-580 NSALTPKTVKVN
+580 DSALAAKPVKLSPQPATEASKTSAAN
-592 QTGALAPPKGAIP
+592 AGG
-605 DSIDV
+605 
-610 PNNLIEIVLRP
+610 IEIVLRP

-628 SFANNAWLQEV
+628 SFSNNGWLQEV

-655 PATARTLGFAN
+655 PASARKLGVTN
-666 GDVVKVS
+666 GDVVKLS
-673 AHGQSVEA
+673 GHGQAVEA
-681 PIWITPGHANDSMT
+681 PIWITPGHADDSLT
-695 MHLGYGRKR
+695 LHLGYGRR
-704 AGHVGTGLGFNAYL
+704 RGGHVGTGRGFNAYL
-718 LSTTDSPW
+718 LSTTESPW
-726 IRGATMQKSGT
+726 IGNAEVQ
-737 VSIYVGSTKGSPEY
+737 
-751 RGSIEKTGKTYQLV
+751 KTGKTYQLV

-777 EEREEESVA
+777 EEREEESVV
-786 ALQRKLVRGATLEEF
+786 ALQRKLVRGATIEEF
-801 RKDPTLGREEGEEN
+801 RQNPNMVREEGEEN

-820 PPYPYTGNAWGM
+820 PTYPYNGNSWGM

-881 LANPG
+881 LANPEV
-886 IYNQAVPCM
+886 YNQAVPCM

-916 GLNEMIYNRC
+916 GLNEMVYNRC

-942 FNFQLF
+942 FNFELF

-987 AAEKEERELRDGEIL
+987 AAEKEDRELRDGEIL

-1018 IKDPNSRVAK
+1018 IHDPNSRVAK
-1028 MKAQSRN
+1028 LKGQSRN

-1058 PEIKE
+1058 PGTKE